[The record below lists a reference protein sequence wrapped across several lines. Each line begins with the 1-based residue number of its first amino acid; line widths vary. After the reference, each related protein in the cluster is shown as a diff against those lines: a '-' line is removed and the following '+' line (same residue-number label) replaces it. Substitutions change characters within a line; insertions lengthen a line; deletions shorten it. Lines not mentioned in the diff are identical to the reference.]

1 MKTKCSIL
9 LVAAVAAVAF
19 VGCTSDDDVTPT
31 GVKQSLTFV
40 ATADGGAHKSGA
52 NDRMFTRLNPDADN
66 SVWFCQDDAISVFS
80 GSTNNKFT
88 TADGGASVE
97 FNGKATQTDDYYAL
111 YPYQDGATISGS
123 TISATLPATQ
133 TAQTGAPYF
142 DPKAALSVATTTDE
156 SRKFYFCNVGGLVKV
171 TTKEALT
178 KLVFRG
184 NDNEMVAGTVSIT
197 VGEEP
202 SYTGANATSVT
213 LRPAEEGTTIPAGT
227 YYFVV
232 LPQTFTKG
240 FTIEAYQEGNET
252 TTPDYTRAFGGK
264 ITLPRSRVLNV
275 GEMVVPDPFNGHDYV
290 DLGIEVDGYK
300 VLWATTNV
308 GATTPEG
315 YGYYFAWG
323 ETAPYY
329 DAAAWSAD
337 GKTGSFAVGG
347 SVWKTT
353 PKDYS
358 SKGYN
363 WVNYAW
369 CNGSETTLTKYNN
382 KESNG
387 TVDNKAQLELADD
400 AARKNWGGDWVM
412 PTQAEWAAL
421 CDNTTNAWTTDYN
434 GTGVKGR
441 VFTSKKD
448 TSKSIFFPAAGDFLG
463 TSIYYVGANGFY
475 WSSSLYADDSKSAYY
490 FSFGSGTVGSDY
502 HGNNRYYGHSV
513 RPVIRMAK

>member
-1 MKTKCSIL
+1 MHLQEHQK
-9 LVAAVAAVAF
+9 
-19 VGCTSDDDVTPT
+19 
-31 GVKQSLTFV
+31 
-40 ATADGGAHKSGA
+40 ADAK
-52 NDRMFTRLNPDADN
+52 
-66 SVWFCQDDAISVFS
+66 
-80 GSTNNKFT
+80 
-88 TADGGASVE
+88 
-97 FNGKATQTDDYYAL
+97 
-111 YPYQDGATISGS
+111 
-123 TISATLPATQ
+123 
-133 TAQTGAPYF
+133 TGAPYF

-184 NDNEMVAGTVSIT
+184 NDNEKVAGAVSIT

-213 LRPAEEGTTIPAGT
+213 LRPAEEGTPIPAGT

-240 FTIEAYQEGNET
+240 FTIEAYQEGNT
-252 TTPDYTRAFGGK
+252 TDTPNYTRAFGGK

-275 GEMVVPDPFNGHDYV
+275 GEMVVPDLFSGHDYV

-300 VLWATTNV
+300 VLWATTNE

-315 YGYYFAWG
+315 YCDYFAWG
-323 ETAPYY
+323 ETTPYY
-329 DAAAWSAD
+329 QNWSGSGNPTSWKD
-337 GKTGSFAVGG
+337 GKSAGYKWASYCGQSSFTEW
-347 SVWKTT
+347 S
-353 PKDYS
+353 
-358 SKGYN
+358 
-363 WVNYAW
+363 
-369 CNGSETTLTKYNN
+369 
-382 KESNG
+382 
-387 TVDNKAQLELADD
+387 TVPYDDNKVLKPEYD

-434 GTGVKGR
+434 GTGVKGY

-448 TSKSIFFPAAGDFLG
+448 TSKSIFIPAAGDFLG

-475 WSSSLYADDSKSAYY
+475 WSSSLYADDSKIAYY
-490 FSFGSGTVGSDY
+490 FSFGSTTVGSDY
-502 HGNNRYYGHSV
+502 HGNNRFYGHSV